1 MSSVI
6 NTPIS
11 PWELLDKITVL
22 EIKAE
27 RIIDPARLA
36 NVKTELNLLHKTK
49 AEHFSMTPELEV
61 LAERLKKSNQEIWD
75 YGEKIRELGEAK
87 EFGEA
92 LVKVAWDIH
101 VSNDRRAALKKEIN
115 LLLGSK
121 IIEEKSYKHWK

>member
-11 PWELLDKITVL
+11 PGELLDKITVL

-75 YGEKIRELGEAK
+75 YGET
-87 EFGEA
+87 F
-92 LVKVAWDIH
+92 VKVAWDIH